1 MTERH
6 QRPHRLHSE
15 GFQSSLL
22 VGQDRRK
29 RILWVCVM
37 YYRCAKASELCNVC
51 CTVSVRVCVCVS
63 VSVCVYCTH
72 GVRASLA
79 PSWFFVGRRT
89 FTSGSGGGHGG
100 TQTDLHTQTDRWI
113 RTSQTWW
120 SVQRSTQ
127 RWTQMSATRYQRLC
141 IDSYLYQSNQLSAIV
156 QLSLNLPPNIA
167 SFAFLWYIS
176 PLNVSRLPPPPL
188 PNATNIFVACVFF
201 SLAFIS
207 D

>member
-6 QRPHRLHSE
+6 HRPHRLHSQ

-22 VGQDRRK
+22 GGDQDICS
-29 RILWVCVM
+29 RIRGEKGFCVCAM
-37 YYRCAKASELCNVC
+37 CYTCAMASELCNVC
-51 CTVSVRVCVCVS
+51 CTVLFRVCVCL
-63 VSVCVYCTH
+63 CCTH

-127 RWTQMSATRYQRLC
+127 RWTKMSATRYQRLC
-141 IDSYLYQSNQLSAIV
+141 IDSYLYQSNHLSAFDHV
-156 QLSLNLPPNIA
+156 SLNCPPNLA
-167 SFAFLWYIS
+167 SFAFLWYIF
-176 PLNVSRLPPPPL
+176 PLNVSRLPLPPL
-188 PNATNIFVACVFF
+188 LNATYIFVSFI
-201 SLAFIS
+201 LAFIF

>member
-1 MTERH
+1 MSVA
-6 QRPHRLHSE
+6 L
-15 GFQSSLL
+15 FQF
-22 VGQDRRK
+22 
-29 RILWVCVM
+29 VCVF
-37 YYRCAKASELCNVC
+37 VC
-51 CTVSVRVCVCVS
+51 VFQCVCVC
-63 VSVCVYCTH
+63 CTH

-127 RWTQMSATRYQRLC
+127 RWTKMSATRYQRLC
-141 IDSYLYQSNQLSAIV
+141 IDSYLYQSNHLSAFDHV
-156 QLSLNLPPNIA
+156 SLNCPPNLA
-167 SFAFLWYIS
+167 SFAFLWYIF
-176 PLNVSRLPPPPL
+176 PLNVSRLPLPPL
-188 PNATNIFVACVFF
+188 LNATYIFVSFI
-201 SLAFIS
+201 LAFIF